1 MASVAICWTYI
12 VIVLSYQQADE
23 KMNERQCE
31 VLLRIAV
38 QTCLFV
44 SLYPGVKYYFR
55 YVSHILHCI
64 QPVGD

>member
-1 MASVAICWTYI
+1 M
-12 VIVLSYQQADE
+12 VIVLSYQQAD